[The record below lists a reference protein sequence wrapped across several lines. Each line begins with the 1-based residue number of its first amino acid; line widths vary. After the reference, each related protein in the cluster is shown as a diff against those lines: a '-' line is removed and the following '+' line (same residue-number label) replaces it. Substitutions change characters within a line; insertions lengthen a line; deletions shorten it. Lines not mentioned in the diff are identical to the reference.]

1 MKQSILGL
9 VSSGVGRNI
18 GLGRRRFCS
27 PQRSAN
33 HWHRRAYGIFTDR
46 FWLATRSI
54 SFKEVRSVPFI
65 LFRSRSLAVGIVSL
79 CFALPAIG
87 KQAPKT
93 EQKAS
98 NPLNG
103 QPAAIAVGQSQF
115 IQNCAHCHGADAKG
129 GQGEGQGPN
138 LVASSQLRR
147 ASDATLFGIIHNGIP
162 GSAMPS
168 FSLADRQIWQLVSF
182 VRSLA
187 ARAIDLPVSGNV
199 AAGRAIFF
207 GKGGCS
213 SCHMIHGDGGFLGPD
228 LTNIGAARRLDQ
240 LRDSILKTARA
251 ASDTGDLYGD
261 PLAGYRPVVLKLD
274 NGQTVEGIAKHYSNY
289 SVEILDK
296 DGKFHLLHGDTIKNV
311 EFKEKSWMPDDYG
324 KRLTPAGIRD
334 LLAFLSRQSDRPR
347 TESRAAPA
355 VPHDED

>member
-1 MKQSILGL
+1 M
-9 VSSGVGRNI
+9 
-18 GLGRRRFCS
+18 
-27 PQRSAN
+27 
-33 HWHRRAYGIFTDR
+33 
-46 FWLATRSI
+46 
-54 SFKEVRSVPFI
+54 PFPS
-65 LFRSRSLAVGIVSL
+65 LRTRSLALGVASL
-79 CFALPAIG
+79 LFSFPAIG
-87 KQAPKT
+87 QQTPKV
-93 EQKAS
+93 EQKGS

-103 QPAAIAVGQSQF
+103 QLAAIAAGQSQF

-138 LVASSQLRR
+138 LVASSDVRR

-168 FSLADRQIWQLVSF
+168 FALADHQIWQLVAF
-182 VRSLA
+182 VRSLG
-187 ARAIDLPVSGNV
+187 ARAIELSVSGNV

-213 SCHMIHGDGGFLGPD
+213 SCHMIHGNGGFLGPD

-240 LRDSILKTARA
+240 IRDSVLKTTRA

-261 PLAGYRPVVLKLD
+261 PLAGYRPVLLKLD
-274 NGQTVEGIAKHYSNY
+274 DGQAIEGIAKHYSNY

-296 DGKFHLLHGDTIKNV
+296 DGKLHLLYGDAIKNV
-311 EFKEKSWMPDDYG
+311 EFKEKSWMPDDYS
-324 KRLTPAGIRD
+324 KRLTSAEIRD

-347 TESRAAPA
+347 TQAKTAPV

>member
-1 MKQSILGL
+1 
-9 VSSGVGRNI
+9 
-18 GLGRRRFCS
+18 
-27 PQRSAN
+27 
-33 HWHRRAYGIFTDR
+33 
-46 FWLATRSI
+46 
-54 SFKEVRSVPFI
+54 VPFP
-65 LFRSRSLAVGIVSL
+65 LFQKRSLAVGVASVL
-79 CFALPAIG
+79 LVLPAIG
-87 KQAPKT
+87 LQTRKA
-93 EQKAS
+93 EQKGS

-103 QPAAIAVGQSQF
+103 QSAAIAAGESQF

-138 LVASSQLRR
+138 LFASSNVRR
-147 ASDATLFGIIHNGIP
+147 DSDATLFGIIHNGIP

-168 FSLADRQIWQLVSF
+168 FSLSEQQIWQLVAF
-182 VRSLA
+182 VRSLG

-199 AAGRAIFF
+199 AAGRTIFL

-240 LRDSILKTARA
+240 IRDSVLQTTRA

-261 PLAGYRPVVLKLD
+261 PLAGYRPVLLKLD
-274 NGQTVEGIAKHYSNY
+274 DGQTIEGIAKHYSNY

-296 DGKFHLLHGDTIKNV
+296 DGKLHLLHGDAIKKV

-324 KRLTPAGIRD
+324 KRLTPTEIGD

-347 TESRAAPA
+347 TESPSAPV